1 MRSTGSRVARRAQ
14 AQHGLVSYQQLTDD
28 LAVPS
33 NTVSDWLSAGRLDR
47 LVPRVYRVAG
57 APPTWEQSVMAAV
70 LSSEGVASHRAAAR
84 FWELGDY
91 VEVEVTVPRSRRG
104 TAAGARR
111 GVIVHRS
118 GDLEPRF
125 TTRRRGVPVT
135 NPMRT
140 LVDLGAVVDEAQVAD
155 AVERAL
161 IARVCSATAIERT
174 LDDVAKR
181 GRRGAGVIRRVMD
194 ERALGHARP
203 DGLLEARM
211 ARLLRE
217 RGMPTPRFQ
226 FHVRRHGRLIARVD
240 FAYPDARLAIEVDGF
255 EVHGTPS
262 AFQHDVE
269 RQNRLVAAGWTVL
282 RFTWRDVVSRP
293 DWVVAQITD
302 LLRDRACA

>member
-1 MRSTGSRVARRAQ
+1 MAQPITLLARRART
-14 AQHGLVSYQQLTDD
+14 QHGLITDRQAHECGVSKAALARWTDG
-28 LAVPS
+28 
-33 NTVSDWLSAGRLDR
+33 GRLEH
-47 LVPRVYRVAG
+47 LLPTVYRLAG
-57 APPTWEQSVMAAV
+57 APDSWEQSVMAAT
-70 LSSEGVASHRAAAR
+70 LSSDGTASHRAAAR

-91 VEVEVTVPRSRRG
+91 LEVELTVPRSRRG
-104 TAAGARR
+104 TVPGRRR

-118 GDLEPRF
+118 GDIEARF
-125 TTRRRGVPVT
+125 TTRRAGVPVT

-140 LVDLGAVVDEAQVAD
+140 LVDLGAVVAEAQVAD

-161 IARVCSATAIERT
+161 IARVCSAAAIERT
-174 LDDVAKR
+174 LDDVARR

-217 RGMPTPRFQ
+217 RGLPAPHFQ

-240 FAYPDARLAIEVDGF
+240 FAYPDIRLAIEVDGF

-269 RQNRLVAAGWTVL
+269 RQNRLMAAGWTVL

-293 DWVVAQITD
+293 DWVVAQISE

>member
-1 MRSTGSRVARRAQ
+1 MLPATKLARRAA
-14 AQHGLVSYQQLTDD
+14 AQHGLITRDQ
-28 LAVPS
+28 AVACGLS
-33 NTVSDWLSAGRLDR
+33 EDWLERSTLRGRFDR
-47 LVPRVYRVAG
+47 VHPGVYAVGG
-57 APPTWEQSVMAAV
+57 APPTWEHRVLAAV
-70 LSSEGVASHRAAAR
+70 LACDGVASHRSAGR
-84 FWELGDY
+84 LWGLGDWDH
-91 VEVEVTVPRSRRG
+91 VETTVLRPRHPRLRR
-104 TAAGARR
+104 
-111 GVIVHRS
+111 VVVHRTM
-118 GDLEPRF
+118 DLDQRH
-125 TTRRRGVPVT
+125 TTRRLGIPVT

-140 LVDLGAVVDEAQVAD
+140 LVDLGAVVSEAQVAD

-174 LDDVAKR
+174 LDDVARR

-217 RGMPTPRFQ
+217 RGLPAPHFQ

-240 FAYPDARLAIEVDGF
+240 FAYPDIRLAIEVDGF
-255 EVHGTPS
+255 EVFGTPS

-293 DWVVAQITD
+293 DWVVAQITE